1 MIDLTLEKGIAKNA
15 GKLMK
20 AVKTFIP
27 MWGKKCFR
35 GRFVLEVL
43 INSFIPHT
51 HSLTHTHTHTPHTHK
66 AHIRPNWK

>member
-15 GKLMK
+15 GKLMR

-35 GRFVLEVL
+35 GCLVLEVL
-43 INSFIPHT
+43 INSFTHHIHT
-51 HSLTHTHTHTPHTHK
+51 HTHTHTHTPDIHTK
-66 AHIRPNWK
+66 PT

>member
-20 AVKTFIP
+20 AVKTFIQ

-35 GRFVLEVL
+35 GRLVLEVL
-43 INSFIPHT
+43 INSFTPHT
-51 HSLTHTHTHTPHTHK
+51 HSHTHTHTHTPHTHK
-66 AHIRPNWK
+66 AHRRPNWI